1 MSDQSACSVRPTMT
15 VVSLFF
21 QNYDGDQSIGA
32 RQVNSTSF
40 LLELTSDSAAD
51 HSHSAPGLTRSPTSP
66 EMPRQAHTL
75 DHIVD
80 LFDDVQKIFERYPRF
95 DVNDLSAGSELLPSE
110 HVTSR
115 DGDRVIPAKDT
126 TLFTEDDF
134 SSEYQ
139 MSRAWY
145 GN

>member
-1 MSDQSACSVRPTMT
+1 MSDQSPRNISPTMT

-21 QNYDGDQSIGA
+21 QNYDGNQSVA
-32 RQVNSTSF
+32 PRQTNSTSF
-40 LLELTSDSAAD
+40 LLDLNSDSAAD

-66 EMPRQAHTL
+66 EMPRQGHTL

-126 TLFTEDDF
+126 TFFTDEDF
-134 SSEYQ
+134 SSEYF
-139 MSRAWY
+139 R
-145 GN
+145 